1 MMTFASIEITELTAL
16 LGAIFAAFSALLV
29 GFYKYAQAREK
40 DFEASRTIAAESY
53 DKSTQKL
60 SKALERVARASE
72 RAADEAKDRNGHLA
86 ELIIQAQENI
96 INQNV
101 KKQTVKHQTINKE

>member
-1 MMTFASIEITELTAL
+1 MYFSVIAVTELTAL
-16 LGAIFAAFSALLV
+16 LGAIFAAFGGLLV

-40 DFEASRTIAAESY
+40 DFELSRSMAAKEY
-53 DKSTQKL
+53 DKSTQRL
-60 SKALERVARASE
+60 TKALERVAVASE

-96 INQNV
+96 LNQSV
-101 KKQTVKHQTINKE
+101 QEQIVSHQTINKE